1 MPGGKTIHRTSCL
14 PLALI
19 LALLTCC
26 SSTPGFEQQ
35 EEVTG
40 ASGTITLDGEP
51 LELRPVFEWRSLRT
65 PVIDDEG
72 FSFGFAGVSLD
83 CASTSWSSKGATVPL
98 ADLSCNV
105 TFLSPYD
112 DNNDADGSA
121 METGT
126 AGPSKTIEGAQRPYL
141 ARIGFPLQ
149 DGTLTSRP
157 HLDEKGNG
165 TLDLELHVTNVERDG
180 LRIEDLRLNGTVV
193 FGDVANACGPMLQI
207 P

>member
-1 MPGGKTIHRTSCL
+1 MRAP
-14 PLALI
+14 LI

-26 SSTPGFEQQ
+26 STTPGFEQQ

-65 PVIDDEG
+65 PVKNDEG
-72 FSFGFAGVSLD
+72 FSFRFGGVSLD
-83 CASTSWSSKGATVPL
+83 CASTSWSSKDAAVPL

-105 TFLSPYD
+105 TFLTPYD
-112 DNNDADGSA
+112 ENDADAA

-126 AGPSKTIEGAQRPYL
+126 AGPSKTIEGTQRPYL
-141 ARIGFPLQ
+141 ARIGFRLE

-165 TLDLELHVTNVERDG
+165 TLDLELHITNVERDG
-180 LRIEDLRLNGTVV
+180 LHIEDLRLNGTVV
-193 FGDVANACGPMLQI
+193 FGDVADGCGPMLQI